1 MVEENLTVRKLRAA
15 FPDSIL
21 EVGSFRGE
29 VTVLVRREDLVQLC
43 RFLKNDPELEYEYL
57 SNVTAVD
64 NFRRGDGPR
73 FEVVYHLYSLRHR
86 WRVRLKVRVEEGIP
100 VPSVTPVW
108 EGANWYEREVYDLFG
123 IPFEGHPDLRRILL
137 PEGFEGHP
145 LRKDYPVQASPPWW
159 EEEAHG
165 RA

>member
-1 MVEENLTVRKLRAA
+1 MKQEE
-15 FPDSIL
+15 I
-21 EVGSFRGE
+21 
-29 VTVLVRREDLVQLC
+29 VQLC
-43 RFLKNDPELEYEYL
+43 RFLKNDPELEYDYL

-64 NFRRGDGPR
+64 CLKQRDGPR
-73 FEVVYHLYSLRHR
+73 FDVVYHLYSLRHK
-86 WRVRLKVRVEEGIP
+86 WRVRLKTRVEEGTP
-100 VPSVTPVW
+100 VPSITPVW

-123 IPFEGHPDLRRILL
+123 IPFEGHPDFRRIIL
-137 PEGFEGHP
+137 PEDFEGHP